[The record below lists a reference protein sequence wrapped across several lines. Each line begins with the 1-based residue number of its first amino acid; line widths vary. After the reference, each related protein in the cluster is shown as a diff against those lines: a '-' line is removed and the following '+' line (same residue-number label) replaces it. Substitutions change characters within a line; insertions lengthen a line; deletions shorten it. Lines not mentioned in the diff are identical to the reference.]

1 MKHNA
6 TKGGFTLIELM
17 VVIVIT
23 GILAAVAVPKLFAF
37 IAKAKA
43 SELYSSAGSYIHLQD
58 TFNTE
63 HQDSIGT
70 WRTIGYKMRSN
81 DNFKYYEGD
90 VEGGITTA
98 TAISI
103 DQGETAG
110 WKANNVTRLND
121 CDIDNVW
128 QLNISKSPT
137 NAYNILYQVVIS
149 DGACEAL
156 THKIG
161 SLDTHNKITTTP

>member
-81 DNFKYYEGD
+81 DNFKYYEGNT
-90 VEGGITTA
+90 EGGITTV
-98 TAISI
+98 TAYSV
-103 DQGETAG
+103 DVGETAG
-110 WKANNVTRLND
+110 WKANNVIKLND
-121 CDIDNVW
+121 CDINNVW

-137 NAYNILYQVVIS
+137 NAYNIVYHVVIS
-149 DGACEAL
+149 DYTCEAL
-156 THKIG
+156 THKFG
-161 SLDTHNKITTTP
+161 SLDTYNKITTTP